1 MTEIEEKD
9 RLLFARMAAQAVSGR
24 ELPGNGLQRLLDALH
39 DEVRLM
45 DTRELARVA
54 QCDVECDSAMMYAR
68 LAQFELEERRKRQAI
83 G

>member
-9 RLLFARMAAQAVSGR
+9 RLLFARMAEQAVAGR

-45 DTRELARVA
+45 DAHELAYVA
-54 QCDVECDSAMMYAR
+54 KCDVECDSAMMYAR
-68 LAQFELEERRKRQAI
+68 LAQFEIEERRKRQAI